1 MNNFEKPI
9 WEKIP
14 GSYDL
19 KVKNPENLHIYE
31 LRKGLKKVIRP
42 TSKLKMNFS
51 KVAKEL
57 IKKWLDN
64 PSEELFAEA
73 AYCLLS
79 NWPLSGRKEA
89 SESSRSV
96 AIWKLWD
103 KLFCARPK
111 RRLTN
116 WRISGSKVIP
126 DRFNSWWQKQKDC
139 QTVK

>member
-1 MNNFEKPI
+1 MNNLEKPI

-19 KVKNPENLHIYE
+19 KVKNPENLDVNKFRE
-31 LRKGLKKVIRP
+31 LLKKVKLP
-42 TSKLKMNFS
+42 TPDLKINFS
-51 KVAKEL
+51 KLATKLVNE
-57 IKKWLDN
+57 WFDN
-64 PSEELFAEA
+64 LAEKSFAEA

-79 NWPLSGRKEA
+79 NWPLSGRKAA

-96 AIWKLWD
+96 AIWQLWD
-103 KLFCARPK
+103 ELFCARPE

-126 DRFNSWWQKQKDC
+126 DEINFWWQKQKGC
-139 QTVK
+139 QPIE

>member
-19 KVKNPENLHIYE
+19 KVKNPENLDFNKFKE
-31 LRKGLKKVIRP
+31 LLEKVKLPTPDLKI
-42 TSKLKMNFS
+42 NFS
-51 KVAKEL
+51 KLATKLVNE
-57 IKKWLDN
+57 WLDN
-64 PSEELFAEA
+64 RAEKPFAEA

-79 NWPLSGRKEA
+79 NWPLSGRKAA

-96 AIWKLWD
+96 VIWQLWD
-103 KLFCARPK
+103 ELFCVRPE

-116 WRISGSKVIP
+116 WKISGSKVIP
-126 DRFNSWWQKQKDC
+126 DEFNFWWQKQKGC
-139 QTVK
+139 QTME